1 MRLSPHQVWN
11 VIRLCLTL
19 PYTRCVRSL
28 FTPATDLCNRFREG
42 GFAAIIRGLR
52 NQVVRKSE
60 SLGLCRDLSRPHKA
74 PQAKIPITVR
84 RGEPRDL
91 ESLVPNADSAAR
103 SEQREL
109 RIRASHAAADFGRLY
124 VAGERDSGRI
134 CFVQW
139 VMDHHDNGAIKSFFQ
154 GRFPALGPEEIL
166 FENAYT
172 ASSHRGLGVMPEA
185 MAAIA
190 EREREGGFRR
200 CLTFVACHNTASI
213 KGCERAGFSPYVLR
227 RDIAFFGGLVRWR
240 RFLPLPPSQSAQDT
254 AYTGGEHGDDRQN

>member
-1 MRLSPHQVWN
+1 M
-11 VIRLCLTL
+11 
-19 PYTRCVRSL
+19 RSL
-28 FTPATDLCNRFREG
+28 FTPAKDLYNRFREG
-42 GFAAIIRGLR
+42 GFGAVIRGVR

-60 SLGLCRDLSRPHKA
+60 SFGLCRDLSRPHVP

-84 RGEPRDL
+84 RGEPRDI
-91 ESLVPNADSAAR
+91 ESLMADTGAASR

-109 RIRASHAAADFGRLY
+109 RIRASHAAANLGRLY
-124 VAGERDSGRI
+124 VAGERDSGRV

-139 VMDHHDNGAIKSFFQ
+139 VMDHRDNGAIKSFFQ

-185 MAAIA
+185 MATIA
-190 EREREGGFRR
+190 ERESAGGFRR
-200 CLTFVACHNTASI
+200 GLTFVACHNTASI

-227 RDIAFFGGLVRWR
+227 RDLAFFGGLMRWR
-240 RFLPLPPSQSAQDT
+240 RFLPLPPSQAALET
-254 AYTGGEHGDDRQN
+254 AYTGGQHGHDRKN